1 MPFFLGSGKP
11 ALVNIGNPNDL
22 LVLGFGEITVVG
34 KALQAIR
41 ACECDGGV
49 KGGVSSSSDD
59 EKESEQEE
67 VSDVREGVRET
78 GGLAAGGNDGSVAGK
93 AVVLMWRFGSAAILR
108 LRGLVMDFAD
118 EVVSMFGDWGKLDV
132 LAATGDKSGDGSD
145 FLDLWAQVYLRFSCG
160 LGLASEVVTDIFPR
174 RAVNEDTSTLQF
186 ANGFLFLVDGVS
198 FNCVTR
204 VF

>member
-22 LVLGFGEITVVG
+22 LVLGFDETTFVG

-41 ACECDGGV
+41 ACGCDGGV
-49 KGGVSSSSDD
+49 EGGVSSSSDD

-67 VSDVREGVRET
+67 VSEVREGVRET
-78 GGLAAGGNDGSVAGK
+78 GGLAAGGNDGSVVGK
-93 AVVLMWRFGSAAILR
+93 AVVLDWRFGSAAILR

-118 EVVSMFGDWGKLDV
+118 ETVSVSCDWDKPDM
-132 LAATGDKSGDGSD
+132 LAATGDKSGDGSG
-145 FLDLWAQVYLRFSCG
+145 FLDLGAQVYLRLSCR
-160 LGLASEVVTDIFPR
+160 LRPASEVVTDILLR
-174 RAVNEDTSTLQF
+174 RAVNISTLQF

-198 FNCVTR
+198 LNCVTG

>member
-11 ALVNIGNPNDL
+11 ALVNIWNPNDL
-22 LVLGFGEITVVG
+22 LVLGFDESTLVG

-41 ACECDGGV
+41 TCGCVGGV
-49 KGGVSSSSDD
+49 EGGVSSSSDD

-67 VSDVREGVRET
+67 VSEVREGVRET
-78 GGLAAGGNDGSVAGK
+78 GRLAAGGNDGSVVGK
-93 AVVLMWRFGSAAILR
+93 AVVLDWRFGSAAILR
-108 LRGLVMDFAD
+108 LRGLVTDFVD
-118 EVVSMFGDWGKLDV
+118 KTISVFGDWGKPDM
-132 LAATGDKSGDGSD
+132 LAATGDKSGDDSS
-145 FLDLWAQVYLRFSCG
+145 FLYLGAQVYLWSSCG
-160 LGLASEVVTDIFPR
+160 LRPASEVATDILPR

-198 FNCVTR
+198 LNCVTR